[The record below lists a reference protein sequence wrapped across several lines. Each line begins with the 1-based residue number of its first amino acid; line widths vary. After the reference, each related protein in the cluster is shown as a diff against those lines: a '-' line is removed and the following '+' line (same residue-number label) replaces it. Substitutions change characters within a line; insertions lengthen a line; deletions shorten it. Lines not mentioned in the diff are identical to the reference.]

1 MKFVK
6 KFWNRF
12 APLVFGEVT
21 AFGGFFFYGLVL
33 LFTLSLSLF
42 NLFVLLLFGFVVSAL
57 ITILVRTF
65 YFKER
70 PNKVEY
76 SNYIEKIDSSSFPS
90 LHTGRVFYMALVVS
104 YFFQNVYLTALMMFL
119 AIITAYSRV
128 FLKRHDYYDLAG
140 GVVLAVVCFGL
151 SLVVF

>member
-1 MKFVK
+1 MKLIK
-6 KFWNRF
+6 KFWGRF

-21 AFGGFFFYGLVL
+21 AFGGIFFHGIVL
-33 LFTLSLSLF
+33 LLTLTLGLF
-42 NLFVLLLFGFVVSAL
+42 ELFVLLLFGFILSAL

-90 LHTGRVFYMALVVS
+90 LHTGRICYMALVVS
-104 YFFQNVYLTALMMFL
+104 YFFQNIYLTTLMIFL
-119 AIITAYSRV
+119 AIVTAYSRV

-140 GVVLAVVCFGL
+140 GVVLAIVCFVI
-151 SLVVF
+151 SLIVF